1 MRGGGTQIEAREE
14 QERMTADQIIEERRE
29 REAEERGKRIRES
42 KYNIRYKSIAKEKLP
57 KYLEGEDEVERQKNT
72 GKIQMWKRDQS
83 KGILEGR
90 GWKKMQI
97 MWKEWRRPET
107 CNRRMWNNG
116 RTKGHRKSAKW
127 DRRRFNRAESNN
139 KEEKGKRQEGCTAR
153 RLKLKVAIVFSH

>member
-90 GWKKMQI
+90 G
-97 MWKEWRRPET
+97 
-107 CNRRMWNNG
+107 
-116 RTKGHRKSAKW
+116 
-127 DRRRFNRAESNN
+127 
-139 KEEKGKRQEGCTAR
+139 
-153 RLKLKVAIVFSH
+153 

>member
-42 KYNIRYKSIAKEKLP
+42 KYNIHYKSIAKEKLP
-57 KYLEGEDEVERQKNT
+57 KYLEEEDEVERQKNT

-90 GWKKMQI
+90 GRKKRQI
-97 MWKEWRRPET
+97 M
-107 CNRRMWNNG
+107 
-116 RTKGHRKSAKW
+116 
-127 DRRRFNRAESNN
+127 
-139 KEEKGKRQEGCTAR
+139 
-153 RLKLKVAIVFSH
+153 